1 VRNFGRFS
9 WVSVIAMLLPSF
21 QLFAVENQEAHIVI
35 KFCAPQNDIYPFF
48 VTENGNL
55 TGINP
60 NMMQQ
65 VFNQQTLPNVTLKFI
80 KRPWKRCN
88 SDLEKGI
95 VDMMIGGFDAN
106 RKSVAY
112 PSSLGFNLNNSV
124 LSTADVCFFSIGGM
138 QMERTKRGMKGISP
152 FIVGIEAGFS
162 KQHDSLIKPQWVEL
176 FNPIE
181 KYKMLEKGR
190 VDAIVQV
197 CAMDGNYSIESMAE
211 TIGFSNF
218 EALYPPY
225 LSNPAYVVFSENFAE
240 NNLDLAKR
248 IVELSLKIDKA
259 QVYSQYQPKVESESI
274 RLSTH

>member
-1 VRNFGRFS
+1 MV
-9 WVSVIAMLLPSF
+9 VAMLPPIQSF
-21 QLFAVENQEAHIVI
+21 ASDNEETQTVI
-35 KFCAPQNDIYPFF
+35 KFCAPQNDVYPFF
-48 VTENGNL
+48 ITENDNL

-65 VFNQQTLPNVTLKFI
+65 VFNLQTLPNVTLKFL

-88 SDLEKGI
+88 SDLENGI
-95 VDMMIGGFDAN
+95 VDMMIGGFDAKREN
-106 RKSVAY
+106 VVY
-112 PSSLGFNLNNSV
+112 PLKLGFKLADSV
-124 LSTADVCFFSIGGM
+124 LSTADVCFFSISGI
-138 QMERTKRGMKGISP
+138 QMERTKRGMEGISP

-181 KYKMLEKGR
+181 KYHMLEKGR

-197 CAMDGNYSIESMAE
+197 CAMDSKYSIESMAE
-211 TIGFSNF
+211 TKGFSNF

-240 NNLDLAKR
+240 NNRDLAKR

-259 QVYSQYQPKVESESI
+259 QVYSQYQSKVKSESI